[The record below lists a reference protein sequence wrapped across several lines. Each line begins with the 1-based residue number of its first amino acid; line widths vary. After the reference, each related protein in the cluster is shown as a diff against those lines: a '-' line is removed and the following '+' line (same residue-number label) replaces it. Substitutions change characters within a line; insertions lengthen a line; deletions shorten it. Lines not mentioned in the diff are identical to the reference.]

1 MQQTNPMKILIV
13 DDIPDNR
20 YSIRKTLQQADYLF
34 LEAHDG
40 VSAIE
45 TVQKERPDIILL
57 DVRMPGID
65 GFEICHRIR
74 DQFPLIPVVF
84 ITANLKDV
92 MDQVKGFEKGGDDY
106 VIQPYDPNDL
116 RMKVKA
122 LLRNKKAIDAMAAE
136 IERLSRNKTELLLS
150 QEDLK
155 KINDRLLET
164 NQYMES
170 ISITDP
176 VTALYNRKYFHQR
189 LEKELSA
196 VKRYRHESTALF
208 LEIDRY
214 DKIHRDYGEL
224 QSHVFLKELA
234 SLLVNSVRQSDV
246 ITRYENGRFGMI
258 FTHTAENKSM
268 VKSQMIF
275 ESVSSYPFPLYED
288 LMPADHP
295 QLSQDAC
302 VIGVSVAAL
311 GLQHEWIETSADVLK
326 SLESALL
333 EAKLQGGNMTL
344 FGKNIHK

>member
-1 MQQTNPMKILIV
+1 MQQSNPMKILIV

-20 YSIRKTLQQADYLF
+20 YSIRKTLQQPGYLF
-34 LEAHDG
+34 MEAHDG

-45 TVQKERPDIILL
+45 TVQKEQPDIILL

-74 DQFPLIPVVF
+74 EQYPLIPVVF
-84 ITANLKDV
+84 ITANLKDI
-92 MDQVKGFEKGGDDY
+92 MDQVRGFEKGGDDY

-116 RMKVKA
+116 RIKVKA
-122 LLRNKKAIDAMAAE
+122 LLRNKKAIDAMAFE
-136 IERLSRNKTELLLS
+136 IERLNKIKTELMLS
-150 QEDLK
+150 QDDLK
-155 KINDRLLET
+155 KINDRLLEN

-176 VTALYNRKYFHQR
+176 VTALFNRKYFHQR

-208 LEIDRY
+208 VEIDRY
-214 DKIHRDYGEL
+214 DEIHRDYGEL

-246 ITRYENGRFGMI
+246 ITRYENGRYGMI
-258 FTHTAENKSM
+258 FTHTPENKSM
-268 VKSQMIF
+268 VKAQMIF

-295 QLSQDAC
+295 QLSQDTC
-302 VIGVSVAAL
+302 VLGVSVAVL
-311 GLQHEWIETSADVLK
+311 GLQHEWIETSADVLQ

-344 FGKNIHK
+344 FGKIFH